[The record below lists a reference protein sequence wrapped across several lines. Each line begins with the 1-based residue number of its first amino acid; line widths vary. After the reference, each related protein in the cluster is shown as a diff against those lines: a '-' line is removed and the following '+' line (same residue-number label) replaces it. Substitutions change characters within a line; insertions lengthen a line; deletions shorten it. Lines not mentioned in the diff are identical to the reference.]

1 MKRNVNTL
9 IKYLFLIV
17 TAFVSIFPFYWMIA
31 GATNTSNQIAAGK
44 LTLGNQLITNLQQLF
59 SNYNVSLIMWNSIKI
74 SVITVLF
81 SLLITS
87 LAAFGF
93 EKFRTRSSE
102 MIYSLF
108 LLCMMI
114 PLAALVIPLFKMMSG
129 LHLVN
134 QHIAVILPLVNN
146 LFLIFFF
153 RQNFKSFPD
162 GILDASRI
170 EGASEYT
177 IFFRIVFP
185 MMHSTYAAAA
195 IYAFMNSW
203 NSYLLPLIFLQT
215 EDRQTMTLLISNLSS
230 ASYVANY
237 GVQMTA
243 IVIATIP
250 TLVLFLFMQRGF
262 VKGMTGSLKL

>member
-9 IKYLFLIV
+9 IKYLFDRSGIRLYLS
-17 TAFVSIFPFYWMIA
+17 FLLDDR

-108 LLCMMI
+108 YC
-114 PLAALVIPLFKMMSG
+114 A
-129 LHLVN
+129 
-134 QHIAVILPLVNN
+134 
-146 LFLIFFF
+146 
-153 RQNFKSFPD
+153 
-162 GILDASRI
+162 
-170 EGASEYT
+170 
-177 IFFRIVFP
+177 
-185 MMHSTYAAAA
+185 
-195 IYAFMNSW
+195 
-203 NSYLLPLIFLQT
+203 
-215 EDRQTMTLLISNLSS
+215 
-230 ASYVANY
+230 
-237 GVQMTA
+237 
-243 IVIATIP
+243 
-250 TLVLFLFMQRGF
+250 
-262 VKGMTGSLKL
+262 

>member
-17 TAFVSIFPFYWMIA
+17 AAFVSIFPFYWMIA
-31 GATNTSNQIAAGK
+31 ESDEYIESDCCWKTHTRKSADHEP
-44 LTLGNQLITNLQQLF
+44 QQLF

-185 MMHSTYAAAA
+185 MMRS
-195 IYAFMNSW
+195 IM
-203 NSYLLPLIFLQT
+203 QQ
-215 EDRQTMTLLISNLSS
+215 RLSML
-230 ASYVANY
+230 YEL
-237 GVQMTA
+237 ME
-243 IVIATIP
+243 
-250 TLVLFLFMQRGF
+250 
-262 VKGMTGSLKL
+262 

>member
-17 TAFVSIFPFYWMIA
+17 AAFVSIFPFYWMIA

-185 MMHSTYAAAA
+185 MMRSTYAAAA

-250 TLVLFLFMQRGF
+250 TLVLFLFM
-262 VKGMTGSLKL
+262 

>member
-1 MKRNVNTL
+1 
-9 IKYLFLIV
+9 
-17 TAFVSIFPFYWMIA
+17 
-31 GATNTSNQIAAGK
+31 
-44 LTLGNQLITNLQQLF
+44 
-59 SNYNVSLIMWNSIKI
+59 
-74 SVITVLF
+74 
-81 SLLITS
+81 
-87 LAAFGF
+87 
-93 EKFRTRSSE
+93 

-185 MMHSTYAAAA
+185 MMRSTYAAAA